1 MQLNDAI
8 KTYYDEWYNDAPA
21 SYKQGVLLNAAPI
34 AICIK
39 YGQNRLIC
47 VGEDDQ
53 ADACAERS
61 RASTRTASLP
71 PVAGLL
77 GRPNRPEGVIAT
89 LLSTLGLY

>member
-53 ADACAERS
+53 ADAQFWKHEFDLSKIARV
-61 RASTRTASLP
+61 SLAFA
-71 PVAGLL
+71 VHYL
-77 GRPNRPEGVIAT
+77 
-89 LLSTLGLY
+89 